1 MNDDPFENRLQLIY
15 DLLMDEV
22 FERGRRCQML
32 DQKVEQLKRDDMG
45 LSSLISIIYTTPL
58 LSHPIL
64 EPKLDALY
72 QSLAKKD
79 AQIYVERINKAKK
92 QAQRYLLSWRLKGFD
107 LKAFADLS
115 LHGKDNVLKCIRNYN
130 PEA

>member
-15 DLLMDEV
+15 EISMDEV
-22 FERGRRCQML
+22 FERERRCQML
-32 DQKVEQLKRDDMG
+32 DQKVEQLKRDDTG
-45 LSSLISIIYTTPL
+45 LSSKTCYLLICLILYTY
-58 LSHPIL
+58 L
-64 EPKLDALY
+64 ESKLDALY

-92 QAQRYLLSWRLKGFD
+92 QVQRHLLSWRLKGFD

-115 LHGKDNVLKCIRNYN
+115 LHGKDNVLKCIRSYN